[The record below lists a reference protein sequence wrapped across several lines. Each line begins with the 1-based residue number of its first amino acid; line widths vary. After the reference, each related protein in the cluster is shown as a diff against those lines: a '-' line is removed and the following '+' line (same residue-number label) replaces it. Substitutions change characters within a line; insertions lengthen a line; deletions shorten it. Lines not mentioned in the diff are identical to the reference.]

1 MCFGGSSSGPTS
13 SGTNYGFQNSTATT
27 TPDVN
32 AYNYLLAGLATANNI
47 TGIPYQPYTGQL
59 TAGFSQ
65 DQLAAMQGVRE
76 AQGAA
81 QPYIDQS
88 AQMIAAGYNLSS
100 PQNFSQAAV
109 NQYTN
114 PLMNEFIKNAPT
126 TYSQQAVSQY
136 YDPRLQSY
144 LNYAPLSYSPEAV
157 QQYYNPY
164 KQNVIDTT
172 LAQLNQQ
179 NAQQMQQ
186 QQAEAIRAGAFGGDR
201 SSAAR
206 AQLAGQQSL
215 QKNQVIAGLENQAY
229 QNALAAFQQQQ
240 TQGLGIAGQ
249 QAAQGQNM
257 FNAQQAA
264 GLNARQQQYSQ
275 ALAQYNQQ
283 QQQAIAAA
291 QNAAYATSQLGSQE
305 QQAALQGAQ
314 ALFGSGQ
321 LQQQMQQQQINQ
333 SYNQWLANQAYPY
346 QQLQAYLS
354 AAGLTGG
361 MGGTTTSN
369 SSGVSFGNTQ
379 QSGTGSNLGS
389 IIGSILSG
397 IGTAGS
403 LSDERTKTN
412 VDYVGKDPKSGDN
425 LYAYD
430 YKSDV
435 ERSEETGEPMPP
447 KRVSPMAQE
456 VAEKNPDDV
465 VDLGGLLG
473 VKLGREGRANGG
485 AFQPT
490 NAPPIYL
497 DTGAMSPDVGLT
509 DLSNVAY
516 KADPSLS
523 SYKPSGLA
531 ALFSPQETYEK
542 IKSKWVSKEPESDFG
557 ELKPFEAEDVS
568 PDEDERPV
576 RHKKAGGGSSENE
589 DPSDFIAMSKYRPY
603 GVTYNPKIATAL
615 SKPGPELNPT
625 FPKTHELNYVPS
637 LPGGKMDVKAP
648 AQDDSMSKLGSK
660 FGQLAKAGYNKLA
673 QKDDSKGAAEP
684 SFFDKMKTNVSEGLG
699 GIFNASPVASDK
711 AADLDVLGGLGKM
724 FGGIFNEG
732 GRVGMADGGTS
743 PAPTISS
750 PAPAPDYGNISG
762 SQIGPV
768 TNPFTSGTINGVP
781 VGTGAFNTPV
791 NTGVTVQ
798 EAFGPRGLGRDIPQ
812 SLANF
817 RMPWSAVNTGSS
829 AYNNLL
835 LKASQNVGPRQ
846 LTPQEFGLPAIN
858 RDTTNLAQSAVR
870 LAADI
875 KNAPTQAQ
883 IDAATNPVERQKLQN
898 QADLAGLKSKYP
910 FLFATPTNYVYQPT
924 NWLTPEGTYFM
935 VPTSSYSTADYYVD
949 PWQKT
954 APTFRASGG
963 AVNERYPLSAQY
975 LDEPEQDFGSLAQG
989 IYPAVREVAFGNPQP
1004 GMQVMQEKTLGFG
1017 PVAMSHGG
1025 RTGYATLGGV
1035 DGTSDDFEK
1044 DVNQT
1049 IRFEGRGLVRD
1060 DAGAGPSK
1068 FGINKRANPDVD
1080 VENLDEGTARRLYKE
1095 RYWDKIGASELPE
1108 NIRPLAYDTSVLMG
1122 PGRAKEFL
1130 QASGGDPEKFMGMR
1144 RSFLNNL
1151 VEQNPAKYGKYAKSW
1166 ENRNN
1171 ELMGSGPVAMA
1182 SAPAGVVAK
1191 DRGDEDAGVD
1201 TSLVSK
1207 ASASDSGEG
1216 QGLFGMKP
1224 FLNPDLAMY
1233 LMATGAGMAAS
1244 RSRNPLQAFGEGA
1257 LQGVEALQASR
1268 AGRGADAL
1276 HAMQVQ
1282 NLQSEI
1288 ANRNAQT
1295 EELLRKVAARKRL
1308 LGGAPS
1314 GGEPTSSDTPLAPP
1328 TTAAPTVEAPEAP
1341 KIVEGEA
1348 TQPKSLMEKTAE
1360 AEKPSVEPAAPATPK
1375 AAPSVDPIDTEIARA
1390 SSDEKKFSLMA
1401 QRLLAEGLDAEASK
1415 FEKLATDA
1423 QNNRKTL
1430 MQEKRKSL
1438 TEKVDESS
1446 PMGQYRSATS
1456 GDISEFKS
1464 TLDEAKSII
1473 GNEAVK
1479 FGPMASTIAK
1489 GKTLGKELSEEFL
1502 PEQYQPNIDTSS
1514 ASLVERLGAIGKQ
1527 ATLDKLGGKLGA
1539 GISNADVS
1547 FMLDT
1552 DFNPEKSRA
1561 FNEMVLAKKEAALA
1575 KKAAFK
1581 EEALRYK
1588 QTYGINANFADHMAE
1603 WGDKHPIKSFMRK
1616 EEERKVGDIGSK
1628 EKPVATDR
1636 KIVKRG
1642 TSNGRPVVQYEDGT
1656 IEYAD

>member
-1 MCFGGSSSGPTS
+1 MCYGSSSGPTS
-13 SGTNYGFQNSTATT
+13 SGINYGFQNSTATT

-47 TGIPYQPYTGQL
+47 TGIPYQPYSGQL
-59 TAGFSQ
+59 VAGFSQ
-65 DQLAAMQGVRE
+65 DQLAGLQAVRN

-81 QPYIDQS
+81 QPYIDTATQLT
-88 AQMIAAGYNLSS
+88 AAGYNLSS

-109 NQYTN
+109 GQYTN
-114 PLMNEFIKNAPT
+114 PLMNQFINQAPVN
-126 TYSQQAVSQY
+126 YNQQAVSQY
-136 YDPRLQSY
+136 YDPRLQGY
-144 LNYAPLSYSPEAV
+144 LNTAPLSFSPQAI

-164 KQNVIDTT
+164 QQNVIDTT
-172 LAQLNQQ
+172 LAQVNQQ
-179 NAQQMQQ
+179 NAQQMSQ

-201 SSAAR
+201 SSTAR
-206 AQLAGQQSL
+206 ANLAGQQAL
-215 QKNQVIAGLENQAY
+215 AKNQLIAGLQNQGY
-229 QNALAAFQQQQ
+229 QNALNAFQQQQ
-240 TQGLGIAGQ
+240 TQGLGIAGN
-249 QAAQGQNM
+249 QAAQAQNM

-264 GLNARQQQYSQ
+264 GLNARQQQYAQ

-291 QNAAYATSQLGSQE
+291 QNAAYATGQLGSQQ

-314 ALFGSGQ
+314 ALLGTGQ

-361 MGGTTTSN
+361 LGGTTTSN
-369 SSGVSFGNTQ
+369 SSGVSVGNTQ
-379 QSGTGSNLGS
+379 QSGTGSGLGS

-397 IGTAGS
+397 AGALGS

-412 VDYVGKDPKSGDN
+412 VDYVGKDPKTGDN

-435 ERSEETGEPMPP
+435 ERSEETGDAMPP

-473 VKLGREGRANGG
+473 VKLGREGRASGG

-497 DTGAMSPDVGLT
+497 DAGPVSPDTGLT

-516 KADPSLS
+516 NADPSLS
-523 SYKPSGLA
+523 TYKPSGLA

-542 IKSKWVSKEPESDFG
+542 IKSKWVSDGDEGDFG
-557 ELKPFEAEDVS
+557 ELAPFEAIDISV
-568 PDEDERPV
+568 DEDEAPLRS
-576 RHKKAGGGSSENE
+576 KKAAGGSSEE
-589 DPSDFIAMSKYRPY
+589 DDPSDFIAMSKYRPY

-615 SKPGPELNPT
+615 SKPGPDLNPT
-625 FPKTHELNYVPS
+625 FPKTQELNYVPGV
-637 LPGGKMDVKAP
+637 PGGKLDVKAP
-648 AQDDSMSKLGSK
+648 AQDDTMAKLGTK

-673 QKDDSKGAAEP
+673 QKDGEKGGGEP
-684 SFFDKMKTNVSEGLG
+684 SFFDTMKSNVSEGLG
-699 GIFNASPVASDK
+699 GLFSPGPVASDK
-711 AADLDVLGGLGKM
+711 SENFDILGGMGKM
-724 FGGIFNEG
+724 FGGLFSEG
-732 GRVGMADGGTS
+732 GRVPMADGGTS
-743 PAPTISS
+743 PTTTA
-750 PAPAPDYGNISG
+750 APDFSSITG

-768 TNPFTSGTINGVP
+768 TNPFSQGTINNLP
-781 VGTGAFNTPV
+781 VGVGAFRTPI
-791 NTGVTVQ
+791 NTGITVEQ
-798 EAFGPRGLGRDIPQ
+798 AFGGPRGLGRQSMPQ
-812 SLANF
+812 SLASH
-817 RMPWSAVNTGSS
+817 RLPWSAVNTGSS

-835 LKASQNVGPRQ
+835 LQASQNVGPRQ
-846 LTPQEFGLPAIN
+846 LTPQEFGLTATN
-858 RDTTNLAQSAVR
+858 KDTGNLAQSAAS

-875 KNAPTQAQ
+875 KNAPTEAQ
-883 IDAATNPVERQKLQN
+883 IKAQTNPVEKQKMQN
-898 QADLAGLKSKYP
+898 QADLAALKGKYP
-910 FLFATPTNYVYQPT
+910 FLFITPTNYVYQPT

-935 VPTSSYSTADYYVD
+935 VPTSSYQSANYYVD

-954 APTFRASGG
+954 PPTFKAGG
-963 AVNERYPLSAQY
+963 GSVTSRYPLSSQY
-975 LDEPEQDFGSLAQG
+975 LDEPEQDLGGLAQG
-989 IYPAVREVAFGNPQP
+989 IYPAVREVAFGNPKP

-1017 PVAMSHGG
+1017 PVEMSHGG
-1025 RTGYATLGGV
+1025 RTGYATMGGV
-1035 DGTSDDFEK
+1035 DGNPDDFEK

-1080 VENLDEGTARRLYKE
+1080 VENLDEGTARKLYKE

-1130 QASGGDPEKFMGMR
+1130 QASGGDPEKFMEMR
-1144 RSFLNNL
+1144 RSFLHNL

-1191 DRGDEDAGVD
+1191 DRGDEDTGVD

-1244 RSRNPLQAFGEGA
+1244 RSRNPLQAFGEGS

-1276 HAMQVQ
+1276 HAMQVK
-1282 NLQSEI
+1282 NLESEI

-1295 EELLRKVAARKRL
+1295 EELLRKAAARKRL
-1308 LGGAPS
+1308 LGSQDS
-1314 GGEPTSSDTPLAPP
+1314 GQPVSSDTAAPP
-1328 TTAAPTVEAPEAP
+1328 PTAAAPTVETPEAP
-1341 KIVEGEA
+1341 KIIQEEGA
-1348 TQPKSLMEKTAE
+1348 QSKSLMEKLET
-1360 AEKPSVEPAAPATPK
+1360 PAPVTQKTTTSA
-1375 AAPSVDPIDTEIARA
+1375 DPIDVEIAKAA
-1390 SSDEKKFSLMA
+1390 SEEKKFSTKA
-1401 QRLLAEGLDAEASK
+1401 QQLLSEGLDAEAAK
-1415 FEKLATDA
+1415 YEQFAKDA
-1423 QNNRKTL
+1423 RTNRNNL
-1430 MQEKRKSL
+1430 MQEKRTSL
-1438 TEKVDESS
+1438 TQKVDESS
-1446 PMGQYRSATS
+1446 PTGIYRTATS
-1456 GDISEFKS
+1456 GDLSDFRS
-1464 TLDEAKSII
+1464 TLDEAKNII

-1479 FGPMASTIAK
+1479 FGPMASTLAK
-1489 GKTLGKELSEEFL
+1489 GKTLTKELSEEFL
-1502 PEQYQPNIDTSS
+1502 PEDWRPNIDTSS
-1514 ASLVERLGAIGKQ
+1514 ASLIERLSAIGKE
-1527 ATLDKLGGKLGA
+1527 ATLEKLGGKLGA
-1539 GISNADVS
+1539 GVSNADVK
-1547 FMLDT
+1547 FMMDT
-1552 DFNPEKSRA
+1552 DFNPEKSREYNLA
-1561 FNEMVLAKKEAALA
+1561 VLAKKEAALA
-1575 KKAAFK
+1575 KKAAFR
-1581 EEALRYK
+1581 EEALKYK
-1588 QTYGINANFADHMAE
+1588 QAYGINANFADHMAE
-1603 WGDKHPIKSFMRK
+1603 WGNSHPIQSFMRK
-1616 EEERKVGDIGSK
+1616 EAEHKAGQVGGSSK
-1628 EKPVATDR
+1628 E
-1636 KIVKRG
+1636 G
-1642 TSNGRPVVQYEDGT
+1642 TPSPLDALRSKYPNMNEDQMRELYTKLKSG
-1656 IEYAD
+1656 AQ

>member
-1 MCFGGSSSGPTS
+1 MCFGGSSGGPTS
-13 SGTNYGFQNSTATT
+13 SGMNYGFQNSTATT

-65 DQLAAMQGVRE
+65 DQLAGMQAVRE

-88 AQMIAAGYNLSS
+88 ARMIAAGYNLSS

-206 AQLAGQQSL
+206 AQLAGQQAL

-229 QNALAAFQQQQ
+229 QNALSAFQQQQ
-240 TQGLGIAGQ
+240 QQALGIAGQ

-264 GLNARQQQYSQ
+264 GLNARQQQYAQ

-314 ALFGSGQ
+314 ALLGTGQ

-361 MGGTTTSN
+361 MGGTTTTN
-369 SSGVSFGNTQ
+369 SSGVSVGNTQ

-397 IGTAGS
+397 LGAASTV
-403 LSDERTKTN
+403 SDERAKTN
-412 VDYVGKDPKSGDN
+412 VDYVGKDPKTGDN

-435 ERSEETGEPMPP
+435 ARSEETGNPMPP

-485 AFQPT
+485 SFQPT

-516 KADPSLS
+516 KTDPSLS
-523 SYKPSGLA
+523 GYKPSGLA
-531 ALFSPQETYEK
+531 ALFTPQETYEK
-542 IKSKWVSKEPESDFG
+542 IKSKWVSEEPESGFS
-557 ELKPFEAEDVS
+557 ELEPFTAEDVS
-568 PDEDERPV
+568 PDEDERPI
-576 RHKKAGGGSSENE
+576 RHKKKIGGSTEEE

-625 FPKTHELNYVPS
+625 FPKTHELNYVPG
-637 LPGGKMDVKAP
+637 LPGGKLDVKSP
-648 AQDDSMSKLGSK
+648 AQDDSMAKLGTK

-673 QKDDSKGAAEP
+673 QKGDGKGAAEP

-699 GIFNASPVASDK
+699 GIFSPGPVASDKAGEK

-724 FGGIFNEG
+724 FGGLFSEG

-743 PAPTISS
+743 PTPPISPT
-750 PAPAPDYGNISG
+750 PAPNYGNISG
-762 SQIGPV
+762 SQLGPV

-781 VGTGAFNTPV
+781 AGVGAFQTPI

-858 RDTTNLAQSAVR
+858 RDTSNLAQSAVR

-875 KNAPTQAQ
+875 KNAPTKAQ
-883 IDAATNPVERQKLQN
+883 IDAATNPVEKQRLQN
-898 QADLAGLKSKYP
+898 QADLAALKSKYP

-954 APTFRASGG
+954 APTFRAAGG
-963 AVNERYPLSAQY
+963 AVKDRYPLSAQY

-989 IYPAVREVAFGNPQP
+989 MYPAVREVSFGNPQP

-1025 RTGYATLGGV
+1025 RAGYEEGG
-1035 DGTSDDFEK
+1035 S
-1044 DVNQT
+1044 
-1049 IRFEGRGLVRD
+1049 
-1060 DAGAGPSK
+1060 
-1068 FGINKRANPDVD
+1068 PDEAD
-1080 VENLDEGTARRLYKE
+1080 I
-1095 RYWDKIGASELPE
+1095 DKYLSA
-1108 NIRPLAYDTSVLMG
+1108 LAKG
-1122 PGRAKEFL
+1122 E
-1130 QASGGDPEKFMGMR
+1130 SGGHKDPYVVIGPKSRKGD
-1144 RSFLNNL
+1144 
-1151 VEQNPAKYGKYAKSW
+1151 QPYGKYQVMGANVPSWSEEAGLGRLTPQEFLASPEAQEAVARHKFTEYLNKSGSPEKAAAMW
-1166 ENRNN
+1166 FGGPGYASH
-1171 ELMGSGPVAMA
+1171 MGARDVLGTSIPQYMSRF
-1182 SAPAGVVAK
+1182 SANAGRPGDTVVAK
-1191 DRGDEDAGVD
+1191 DRGDEDTGVD
-1201 TSLVSK
+1201 TGLVSK
-1207 ASASDSGEG
+1207 ASASDGEEG

-1244 RSRNPLQAFGEGA
+1244 KSRNPLQAFGEGA

-1288 ANRNAQT
+1288 ALRNAQT
-1295 EELLRKVAARKRL
+1295 EELLRKVAARRRL
-1308 LGGAPS
+1308 LGGTPS
-1314 GGEPTSSDTPLAPP
+1314 GGEPTSSDMPVAPP
-1328 TTAAPTVEAPEAP
+1328 TTAAPTVEAPEVP
-1341 KIVEGEA
+1341 KIVGGEEA
-1348 TQPKSLMEKTAE
+1348 QPKSLMEKTAE
-1360 AEKPSVEPAAPATPK
+1360 AEKPGVEPAAPAAPK
-1375 AAPSVDPIDTEIARA
+1375 AAPTVDPIDTEIARA

-1401 QRLLAEGLDAEASK
+1401 QRLLAEGLDAEATK

-1423 QNNRKTL
+1423 ANNRKTL

-1446 PMGQYRSATS
+1446 PIGQYRSATS
-1456 GDISEFKS
+1456 GDLSDFRS

-1473 GNEAVK
+1473 GNENVK

-1502 PEQYQPNIDTSS
+1502 PEGWRPDIDTSS

-1552 DFNPEKSRA
+1552 DFNPEKSRS

-1575 KKAAFK
+1575 KKAAFR

-1603 WGDKHPIKSFMRK
+1603 WGDKHPIQSFMRK
-1616 EEERKVGDIGSK
+1616 EAERKVGEIGSK
-1628 EKPVATDR
+1628 DKPVASDR

>member
-1 MCFGGSSSGPTS
+1 V
-13 SGTNYGFQNSTATT
+13 A
-27 TPDVN
+27 
-32 AYNYLLAGLATANNI
+32 
-47 TGIPYQPYTGQL
+47 
-59 TAGFSQ
+59 
-65 DQLAAMQGVRE
+65 
-76 AQGAA
+76 
-81 QPYIDQS
+81 
-88 AQMIAAGYNLSS
+88 
-100 PQNFSQAAV
+100 
-109 NQYTN
+109 
-114 PLMNEFIKNAPT
+114 K
-126 TYSQQAVSQY
+126 
-136 YDPRLQSY
+136 
-144 LNYAPLSYSPEAV
+144 
-157 QQYYNPY
+157 YYNPY
-164 KQNVIDTT
+164 QENVIDATK
-172 LAQLNQQ
+172 AAIEQQ

-206 AQLAGQQSL
+206 ATLAGQQALS
-215 QKNQVIAGLENQAY
+215 QNQILSNLRNQGY

-240 TQGLGIAGQ
+240 GQALGVAGN
-249 QAAQGQNM
+249 QAAQGMNM

-264 GLNARQQQYSQ
+264 GLNARQQQYAQ

-314 ALFGSGQ
+314 ALLGTGQ

-361 MGGTTTSN
+361 LGGTTTTN
-369 SSGVSFGNTQ
+369 SSGASFGNTQ
-379 QSGTGSNLGS
+379 QSGGSGLGS
-389 IIGSILSG
+389 VIGSILSG
-397 IGTAGS
+397 LGTFGS

-435 ERSEETGEPMPP
+435 ERSEETGDPMPP

-497 DTGAMSPDVGLT
+497 DAGPVSPDTGLT

-516 KADPSLS
+516 KTDPSLS
-523 SYKPSGLA
+523 TYKPSGLA
-531 ALFSPQETYEK
+531 ALFSPQEAYEK
-542 IKSKWVSKEPESDFG
+542 IKDRWVSENPEFDLGDLS
-557 ELKPFEAEDVS
+557 PFEAEDIS
-568 PDEDERPV
+568 PDDEDLGRK
-576 RHKKAGGGSSENE
+576 KKAAGGPSEE

-603 GVTYNPKIATAL
+603 GVTYNPKIASAL

-625 FPKTHELNYVPS
+625 FPKTNELNYVPG
-637 LPGGKMDVKAP
+637 LPGGKIDVKAP
-648 AQDDSMSKLGSK
+648 AQDDTMSKLGSK
-660 FGQLAKAGYNKLA
+660 FGQLAKAGYSKLA
-673 QKDDSKGAAEP
+673 QKDTAKGAGEP

-699 GIFNASPVASDK
+699 GIFSPGPAASDK
-711 AADLDVLGGLGKM
+711 AADFDVLGGIGKM
-724 FGGIFNEG
+724 FGGMFNEG

-743 PAPTISS
+743 PAPIT
-750 PAPAPDYGNISG
+750 G

-781 VGTGAFNTPV
+781 VGTGAFQNPV

-858 RDTTNLAQSAVR
+858 RDTNNLAQSAVR

-875 KNAPTQAQ
+875 KNAPTKAQ
-883 IDAATNPVERQKLQN
+883 IDAASNPVEKQKLQN
-898 QADLAGLKSKYP
+898 QADLAALKSKYP

-935 VPTSSYSTADYYVD
+935 VPTSSYSTADYYTD

-954 APTFRASGG
+954 PPTFRAAGG
-963 AVNERYPLSAQY
+963 SVKESYPLSAQY
-975 LDEPEQDFGSLAQG
+975 LDEPEQDLGGLAQG
-989 IYPAVREVAFGNPQP
+989 IYPAMREVAFGNPEP
-1004 GMQVMQEKTLGFG
+1004 GMHVMQEKTMGFG
-1017 PVAMSHGG
+1017 PVQMSHGG
-1025 RTGYATLGGV
+1025 RAGYATDGGV
-1035 DGTSDDFEK
+1035 EDKDADLDKYLSALARGESGGEK
-1044 DVNQT
+1044 DPYAVVGPKSRKGDFPYGKYQVMGANVPSWS
-1049 IRFEGRGLVRD
+1049 EEAGLGRLT
-1060 DAGAGPSK
+1060 P
-1068 FGINKRANPDVD
+1068 
-1080 VENLDEGTARRLYKE
+1080 
-1095 RYWDKIGASELPE
+1095 
-1108 NIRPLAYDTSVLMG
+1108 
-1122 PGRAKEFL
+1122 KEFL
-1130 QASGGDPEKFMGMR
+1130 ASPEAQEAVVKHKFREYLNKSGSPEKAAAMWFGGPDYASHMGARDVLGTSIPQYMSR
-1144 RSFLNNL
+1144 FSANAGRS
-1151 VEQNPAKYGKYAKSW
+1151 EGD
-1166 ENRNN
+1166 
-1171 ELMGSGPVAMA
+1171 
-1182 SAPAGVVAK
+1182 VVAA
-1191 DRGDEDAGVD
+1191 DRGDEPG
-1201 TSLVSK
+1201 LISK
-1207 ASASDSGEG
+1207 ASASGDAAPTVSASDSGEG

-1224 FLNPDLAMY
+1224 FMNPDLAMY

-1288 ANRNAQT
+1288 ALRNAQT

-1308 LGGAPS
+1308 LSGTP
-1314 GGEPTSSDTPLAPP
+1314 GGEPVSSDTTAAPP
-1328 TTAAPTVEAPEAP
+1328 TTAAPTTVEAPEAP
-1341 KIVEGEA
+1341 KIVEDTTA
-1348 TQPKSLMEKTAE
+1348 QPKSLMEKTAE
-1360 AEKPSVEPAAPATPK
+1360 AEKPRVEVPAAPSA
-1375 AAPSVDPIDTEIARA
+1375 DPIDAEISKA
-1390 SSDEKKFSLMA
+1390 SSDEKKFNLMA
-1401 QRLLAEGLDAEASK
+1401 QRLLAEGLDAEAAK

-1423 QNNRKTL
+1423 ANNRKTL
-1430 MQEKRKSL
+1430 MQEKRTAL
-1438 TEKVDESS
+1438 TQKVDESS
-1446 PMGQYRSATS
+1446 PLGVYRKATS
-1456 GDISEFKS
+1456 DDTSEFKS
-1464 TLDEAKSII
+1464 TLDEARSII
-1473 GNEAVK
+1473 ENNTVK
-1479 FGPMASTIAK
+1479 FGPMAPTIAK
-1489 GKTLGKELSEEFL
+1489 GKTLTKELSQEFL
-1502 PEQYQPNIDTSS
+1502 PEEWQPDIDTS
-1514 ASLVERLGAIGKQ
+1514 AATLVERLGAIGKE
-1527 ATLDKLGGKLGA
+1527 ATIEKLGGKLGA
-1539 GISNADVS
+1539 GVSNADVT
-1547 FMLDT
+1547 FMMDT
-1552 DFNPEKSRA
+1552 DFNPAKSREYNMA
-1561 FNEMVLAKKEAALA
+1561 ILAKKEALLA
-1575 KKAAFK
+1575 KKEAIK

-1588 QTYGINANFADHMAE
+1588 QQYGINSNFSDHMAE
-1603 WGDKHPIKSFMRK
+1603 WGKKHPIQSFMRK
-1616 EEERKVGDIGSK
+1616 EAEHKAGQVGGSSK
-1628 EKPVATDR
+1628 EGDQSPLDALRSKYP
-1636 KIVKRG
+1636 
-1642 TSNGRPVVQYEDGT
+1642 NMNEDQMRELYTKLKSG
-1656 IEYAD
+1656 AQ